1 MTKRRRHGEEYVE
14 LIDSQERMSPAA
26 ASTEHDT
33 PVTTQPKV
41 VPLVKATPV
50 NEGEGTQLDGSGSV
64 EVERGRTG
72 SPRRTVG
79 VAANQE
85 PVRTASVDVT
95 GERGPTSLELGL
107 GDRLGEG
114 EVDLAGT
121 DSVESHWFWELLR
134 EAGYD
139 VW

>member
-14 LIDSQERMSPAA
+14 LIDSQERESPAV
-26 ASTEHDT
+26 ASAEHDT
-33 PVTTQPKV
+33 PVTAQPKV
-41 VPLVKATPV
+41 VPVAKATPV
-50 NEGEGTQLDGSGSV
+50 NEGEGTQLYGLGSV
-64 EVERGRTG
+64 EVEKGRTG

-85 PVRTASVDVT
+85 PGRTANVDTT
-95 GERGPTSLELGL
+95 GERGPPSLELGPV
-107 GDRLGEG
+107 DRLGEG

-121 DSVESHWFWELLR
+121 NSVEPHWFWELLR